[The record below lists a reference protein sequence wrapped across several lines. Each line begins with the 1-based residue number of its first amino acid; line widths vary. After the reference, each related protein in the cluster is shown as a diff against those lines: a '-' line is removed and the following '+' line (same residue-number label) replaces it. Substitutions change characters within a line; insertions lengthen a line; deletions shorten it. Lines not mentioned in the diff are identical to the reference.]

1 MPSECEKFW
10 DADVYAVVGASAR
23 KPFPKITYNALKER
37 GKTVF
42 AVDATAGQ
50 IEGDATFSDLATLP
64 QSPQAV
70 VMELPKEETAE
81 WVARAADA
89 GVIEVWLHQMTDTP
103 EALRVAEERA
113 LHALTGHCAV
123 MYAKPGFSMHAP
135 HRWIWKLLKKY

>member
-42 AVDATAGQ
+42 AVDATADQ

-103 EALRVAEERA
+103 EALRVAEERG